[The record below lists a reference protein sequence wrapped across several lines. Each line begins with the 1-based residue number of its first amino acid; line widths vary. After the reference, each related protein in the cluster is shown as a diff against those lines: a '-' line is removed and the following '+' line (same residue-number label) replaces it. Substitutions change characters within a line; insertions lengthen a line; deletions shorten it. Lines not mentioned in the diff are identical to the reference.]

1 MNGLIMDFQLT
12 IPAMLRRA
20 EQLHFARE
28 IVTRRPDKSYHR
40 YTYADMV
47 ERSKRLSLAL
57 GNLGIKNGDRVG
69 TFSWNHYQ
77 HLEAYFGIPGAGA
90 VLHTLNLRLHPNDL
104 TYIAGH
110 AGDKIV
116 LVDDVLWP
124 LFEKF
129 KDQVPFEHV
138 VVIPTTGKPVPAG
151 TLDYEELLASAD
163 PARYEYPDL
172 DERQAAAM
180 CYTSGTTGKPKGVVA
195 SHRAIVIHSLANGM
209 ADTLAVC
216 ERDVA
221 QAVVPMF
228 HANAWGLP
236 FCCTLVGSKQV
247 FPGPH
252 LDPQGL
258 LEQIQEERVTI
269 TAGVPTIWLGILQ
282 ILDKDPKAFDLT
294 SLRAMVVGGSAAP
307 PSMIQGFQER
317 HNLKIVHAWGMT
329 ELCPMGTVAN
339 LPAGLDGASQK
350 EQYAFRA
357 KQGRPV
363 PMVELR
369 GRNENGIIPW
379 DGQAMGELEVRGPWI
394 AAGYYECPEGAA
406 SFTDDGWFRTGD
418 IVAIFPD
425 GCIQLQDRAKDV
437 IKSGGEWISSVQLE
451 NALMGHPAVAEA
463 AVIPVEH
470 PKWAERPLAVV
481 VLKQDQQAS
490 PEELIEFLTP
500 HFAKWWLPDAVEFA
514 SEIPRTSAGK
524 FLKSAL
530 RDRYRDYY
538 ATNGAAMKE
547 RKQPA

>member
-1 MNGLIMDFQLT
+1 MHGLIMDYQLT

-20 EQLHFARE
+20 EQLHFGRE
-28 IVTRRPDKSYHR
+28 IVTRRPDKSRHS
-40 YTYADMV
+40 YTYADMI
-47 ERSKRLSLAL
+47 ERTKRLTLGLAKL
-57 GNLGIKNGDRVG
+57 GVENCDRVA
-69 TFSWNHYQ
+69 TFCWNHYQ
-77 HLEAYFGIPGAGA
+77 HLEAYFAIPTSGA

-110 AGDKIV
+110 AGDKIA

-129 KDQVPFEHV
+129 KDNVPFKHV
-138 VVIPTTGKPVPAG
+138 VVIPTTGKPVPRG
-151 TLDYEELLASAD
+151 TIDYEELLDSAD
-163 PARYEYPDL
+163 PQKFSYPEL

-180 CYTSGTTGKPKGVVA
+180 CYTSGTTGQPKGVLA

-209 ADTLAVC
+209 VDTLGVC

-236 FCCTLVGSKQV
+236 FCCVLVGSKQV

-252 LDPQGL
+252 LDPQSL
-258 LEQIQEERVTI
+258 LEQIEQERVTI

-282 ILDKDPKAFDLT
+282 ILDKAPQQYDLS

-307 PSMIQGFQER
+307 PSMIEGFQER

-329 ELCPMGTVAN
+329 ELCPMGTIAN
-339 LPAGLDGASQK
+339 LPSRLDDATKK
-350 EQYAFRA
+350 EKYKFRA
-357 KQGRPV
+357 TQGRPV
-363 PMVELR
+363 PLVEVR
-369 GRNENGIIPW
+369 GRNENGPIPW

-394 AAGYYECPEGAA
+394 AASYYECPEGSV
-406 SFTDDGWFRTGD
+406 SFTEDGWFRTGD
-418 IVAIFPD
+418 IVAIHPD

-437 IKSGGEWISSVQLE
+437 IKSGGEWISSVALE
-451 NALMGHPAVAEA
+451 NALMGHPSVAEA
-463 AVIPVEH
+463 AVIPIEH

-481 VLKQDQQAS
+481 VLKADEQAT
-490 PEELIEFLTP
+490 PQELIDFLAP
-500 HFAKWWLPDAVEFA
+500 NFAKWWLPDAVAFA

-530 RDRYRDYY
+530 RERYKDYY
-538 ATNGAAMKE
+538 ATNGK
-547 RKQPA
+547 